1 MIMKKQYIKPE
12 IALYGVQLAQ
22 LLCLSGVDETEVNF
36 GEGYPTRARKSIFD
50 SVTESYPDE
59 E

>member
-22 LLCLSGVDETEVNF
+22 LLCLSGVDKTEVNF

-50 SVTESYPDE
+50 SVTESHPDE
-59 E
+59 K

>member
-12 IALYGVQLAQ
+12 IASYGVQLAQ
-22 LLCLSGVDETEVNF
+22 LLCQSGVDETEVNF

-59 E
+59 K

>member
-1 MIMKKQYIKPE
+1 MKKQYIKPE

-50 SVTESYPDE
+50 SVTERYPDE
-59 E
+59 K

>member
-1 MIMKKQYIKPE
+1 MIMDKQYVKPE

-50 SVTESYPDE
+50 SVTERYPDE
-59 E
+59 K

>member
-12 IALYGVQLAQ
+12 IASYGVQLAQ

-50 SVTESYPDE
+50 SVTERYPDE
-59 E
+59 K

>member
-22 LLCLSGVDETEVNF
+22 LLCLSRVDETEVNF

-59 E
+59 K

>member
-1 MIMKKQYIKPE
+1 MKKQYIKPE
-12 IALYGVQLAQ
+12 IASYGVQLAQ

-36 GEGYPTRARKSIFD
+36 GEGYPTRSSKSFFD
-50 SVTESYPDE
+50 SVTESYSDE

>member
-12 IALYGVQLAQ
+12 IASYGVQLAQ
-22 LLCLSGVDETEVNF
+22 LLCLSRVDETEVNF

-50 SVTESYPDE
+50 SVTERYPDE
-59 E
+59 K

>member
-22 LLCLSGVDETEVNF
+22 LLCLSRVDETEVNF

-50 SVTESYPDE
+50 SVTERYPDE
-59 E
+59 K

>member
-12 IALYGVQLAQ
+12 IASYGVQLAQ

-50 SVTESYPDE
+50 SVTESHPDE
-59 E
+59 K

>member
-36 GEGYPTRARKSIFD
+36 GEGYPD
-50 SVTESYPDE
+50 DLEDDDLNNYW
-59 E
+59 

>member
-1 MIMKKQYIKPE
+1 MKKQYIKPE
-12 IALYGVQLAQ
+12 IASHGVQLAQ
-22 LLCLSGVDETEVNF
+22 LLCLSGVDKTEVNF

-59 E
+59 K

>member
-1 MIMKKQYIKPE
+1 MKKQYIKPE

-36 GEGYPTRARKSIFD
+36 GEGYPTRASKSFFD

-59 E
+59 K

>member
-22 LLCLSGVDETEVNF
+22 LLCLSRVDETEVNF
-36 GEGYPTRARKSIFD
+36 GEGYPTRASKSFFD

-59 E
+59 K

>member
-1 MIMKKQYIKPE
+1 MDKQYIKPE
-12 IALYGVQLAQ
+12 MKCFDVHPAQ

-36 GEGYPTRARKSIFD
+36 GEGYPTRASKSFFD

>member
-1 MIMKKQYIKPE
+1 MKKQYVKPE

-22 LLCLSGVDETEVNF
+22 LLCQSGVDETEVNF

-50 SVTESYPDE
+50 SVTERYPDE
-59 E
+59 K